1 MDRLPSLKAV
11 HYFDTAVRHQSF
23 TAAAQAL
30 HVTQSAVSRMI
41 QTLESELGVA
51 LFTRQG
57 RLITLTPA
65 GEVFARK
72 SRQAIDLIAQ
82 ASQQARAQSA
92 EQALTIGVN
101 PAFAARWLV
110 PRLPD
115 FQRLHPHIHLHLV
128 GNELDEAPAPTST
141 VWIRYGTGPWPGM
154 SVTKLPIATRLGL
167 VGAPSLLARHGP
179 LRRPQDGLGKPLLA
193 YAGRQHDLWQD
204 YFQQFHL
211 PMAALDKASRYQQ
224 LLTLTEAAVSG
235 LGYALVPQFLIEP
248 ELGAGKLQAALP
260 QTFEFGRQHVLLH
273 RRDAAQDQKV
283 QRFKRWL
290 VAQARAAQAA

>member
-1 MDRLPSLKAV
+1 MLDQFEEGEYQGTRWISEIYMSQYIAYGKAV
-11 HYFDTAVRHQSF
+11 T
-23 TAAAQAL
+23 
-30 HVTQSAVSRMI
+30 
-41 QTLESELGVA
+41 EL
-51 LFTRQG
+51 
-57 RLITLTPA
+57 
-65 GEVFARK
+65 
-72 SRQAIDLIAQ
+72 
-82 ASQQARAQSA
+82 RA
-92 EQALTIGVN
+92 
-101 PAFAARWLV
+101 
-110 PRLPD
+110 
-115 FQRLHPHIHLHLV
+115 RLHDLQIDTEDRNARSPQ
-128 GNELDEAPAPTST
+128 EPSEMDPLDEAPAPTST

-179 LRRPQDGLGKPLLA
+179 LRRPQDVLGKPLLA
-193 YAGRQHDLWQD
+193 YTGRQHDLWQD

-224 LLTLTEAAVSG
+224 LLTLTEAAISG

-283 QRFKRWL
+283 QPFKRWL